1 MYIDVTSVCVYMC
14 VNTLLVCVFML
25 LAPVCVHV
33 CIYIL
38 LVCVCRCVL
47 TCMYIHVCL
56 LCQIFQCV
64 FAHTYVT
71 VPEKRVLVAQIMIFR
86 YRRFS
91 ATTPKNNSRDKTFV
105 FVSEVSPT
113 LCLHSR

>member
-1 MYIDVTSVCVYMC
+1 MFEKVSRSLKYDSNFFSSTNI
-14 VNTLLVCVFML
+14 
-25 LAPVCVHV
+25 P
-33 CIYIL
+33 I
-38 LVCVCRCVL
+38 
-47 TCMYIHVCL
+47 
-56 LCQIFQCV
+56 
-64 FAHTYVT
+64 YVT

-91 ATTPKNNSRDKTFV
+91 ATTRKNNSRDKTFV

>member
-1 MYIDVTSVCVYMC
+1 MKEIERKKCHRVQGIETIIKITKYK
-14 VNTLLVCVFML
+14 
-25 LAPVCVHV
+25 
-33 CIYIL
+33 
-38 LVCVCRCVL
+38 
-47 TCMYIHVCL
+47 
-56 LCQIFQCV
+56 Q
-64 FAHTYVT
+64 YVT

-91 ATTPKNNSRDKTFV
+91 ATTRKNNSRDKTFV

>member
-1 MYIDVTSVCVYMC
+1 MLV
-14 VNTLLVCVFML
+14 LL
-25 LAPVCVHV
+25 
-33 CIYIL
+33 
-38 LVCVCRCVL
+38 
-47 TCMYIHVCL
+47 
-56 LCQIFQCV
+56 
-64 FAHTYVT
+64 YVT

-91 ATTPKNNSRDKTFV
+91 ATTRKNNSRDKTFV